1 MAILNTTDIE
11 AIDLI
16 QVDGIDEIPI
26 KASVVI
32 DNDNYGRLDL
42 ICLKYYRSTIPLK
55 QLLDFNR
62 ITDPINIKL
71 GTVIKVPDIEFL
83 NMSSSIVEDTT
94 SIPGVSESPDNSLIN
109 QSKTKASKNL
119 KTMASPKLKISLP
132 AVSVN
137 EATGIITF

>member
-137 EATGIITF
+137 EATGTITF

>member
-16 QVDGIDEIPI
+16 QVDGIDEVPI